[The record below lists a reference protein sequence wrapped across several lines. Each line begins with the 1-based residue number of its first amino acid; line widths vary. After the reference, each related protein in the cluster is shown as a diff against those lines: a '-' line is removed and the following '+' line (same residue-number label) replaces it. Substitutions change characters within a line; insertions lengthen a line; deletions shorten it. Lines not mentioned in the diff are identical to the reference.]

1 MTLKTY
7 NAYDN
12 FLAVLDGA
20 ARELNLD
27 ESDYISLRYPER
39 ELKVACPVR
48 MDDGS
53 VKVFDG
59 YRVQHSTVRGPA
71 KGGIRY
77 HQEVDDNE
85 VKALAAWMSIKCAVA
100 DIPYGGAKGG
110 IKVDPRELSENELE
124 RLTRKFTSLIY
135 PVIGPQKDIP
145 APDVNTTPQIMGWL
159 MDEYSK
165 YNGSAAPGVVTGKPI
180 EIGGSLGRTEATGR
194 GVMFAARLLMEKLGR
209 SLKGLKVAV
218 QGMGNVGSIAA
229 ILLHRKGA
237 VIVGVSDVSGGL
249 YNENGLDMEKIFAH
263 VSQRKLLS
271 ELDSVSGRVITN
283 DELLK
288 CDCEMLVPA
297 ALQNQIT
304 VDNANDIKA
313 KYIVEG
319 ANGPVTTEADEILGQ
334 KGVTIVPDILAN
346 GGGVIVSYFEWV
358 QNLQSF
364 YWDED
369 YVNDLLSNKMTKAFN
384 EVWNIA
390 KEHNTTMRLGA
401 YMLAIKRIVSVKKIR
416 NLD

>member
-1 MTLKTY
+1 MKTY

>member
-1 MTLKTY
+1 MKTY

-53 VKVFDG
+53 VKVFEG

-110 IKVDPRELSENELE
+110 VKVDPRELSENELE

-288 CDCEMLVPA
+288 CDCELLVPA

-304 VDNANDIKA
+304 ADNASDIKA